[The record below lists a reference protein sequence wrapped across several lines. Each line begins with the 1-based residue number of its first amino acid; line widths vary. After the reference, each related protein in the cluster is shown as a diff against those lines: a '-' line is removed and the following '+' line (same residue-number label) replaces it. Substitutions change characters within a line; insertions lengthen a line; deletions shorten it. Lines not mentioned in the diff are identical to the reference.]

1 MKPRLMMVDEPSLGL
16 APLVIETVYG
26 CFRRLREEGVTL
38 LIVEQ
43 STARVTGTADRYY
56 VLNSGAVAL
65 TGRTE
70 EIQGDLALDDA
81 YFGIAPCAPAAALAG
96 SNPC

>member
-26 CFRRLREEGVTL
+26 CFRRLREEGVTR

-43 STARVTGTADRYY
+43 STARITGTADRYY

-81 YFGIAPCAPAAALAG
+81 YFGIAPSAPAAALAG